1 MRHGED
7 QSEGKK
13 VFFTKEIAKEKQL
26 NKFLK
31 A

>member
-1 MRHGED
+1 MKHGED
-7 QSEGKK
+7 QSEGEK
-13 VFFTKEIAKEKQL
+13 VFHTKEIAKEKQI